1 MWKHRWMLRCSVDW
15 VRGVTGTLTTRIR
28 ILVLGRWSRG
38 ERGASHSME
47 SWIVFLV
54 IGRTAIPAYGDS
66 DIAAPVQSAEAG
78 GSLQE
83 IVVTARRREE
93 PAGGPGIC
101 YGLYGS
107 KP

>member
-1 MWKHRWMLRCSVDW
+1 
-15 VRGVTGTLTTRIR
+15 
-28 ILVLGRWSRG
+28 
-38 ERGASHSME
+38 ME

-54 IGRTAIPAYGDS
+54 IGLTAMPAYGDS

-93 PAGGPGIC
+93 SLQEVPESVTAFTAAN
-101 YGLYGS
+101 LD
-107 KP
+107 